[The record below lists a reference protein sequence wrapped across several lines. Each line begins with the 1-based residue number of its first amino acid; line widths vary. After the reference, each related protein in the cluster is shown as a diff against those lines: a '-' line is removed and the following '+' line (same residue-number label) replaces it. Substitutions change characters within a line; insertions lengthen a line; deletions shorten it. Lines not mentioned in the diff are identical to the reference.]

1 MAIERPTFSESW
13 YRVSSLRPRLRPTVQ
28 VHRQHYRGHMW
39 HVLQDP
45 SSGQFFRLNDAAYR
59 FVALLDGRR
68 TVAEVWRI
76 CNEQLDDAAPTQG
89 EAIQLLGQMY
99 TSNLLQAEL
108 PPDAEGLFSRY
119 KKRVQREVQGYL
131 MNLLFIRFPLFDPDR
146 ILNKLVH
153 IFGRVFTWYGLA
165 IWLVIIAGGVY
176 ALTGKWEQL
185 TEGTRGILN
194 PSSLPLL
201 YASFLIVK
209 AFHEFGHAFACK
221 WFGRRSGTGGEVHTM
236 GIMLLVLVPMPY
248 VDASSAWAFRSK
260 WHRVIVGASGMYVEL
275 AIAAVAAMIWA
286 QVPEE
291 SMLSPVCYRVM
302 LIASIS
308 TLLFNG
314 NPLLRYDAYYIL
326 SDILEIPNLAQR
338 SKQYIY
344 YVVRKYVWGVR
355 HVRNPAHSGGE
366 KAWFLPYGVASTV
379 YRFFIFGAII
389 WRVMQNEKLF
399 GLGILLA
406 ATGLITWL
414 IVPIGK
420 FIHYLMSSNELSR
433 NRPRAVGTT
442 AVVVGGLVVLVGLI
456 PWPDRFRVEGV
467 VEPDPMRRV
476 YVERTSGVLEEFA
489 PHGSE
494 VEAGK
499 TVLYRLSN
507 PEMKAQRQE
516 AAAMLEELITR
527 QIIARAEEGEGAAQ
541 RYDRKI
547 EAARQRVVFLDDRI
561 SRLVV
566 VAPASGTWIAPE
578 LDKARG
584 TYLEHGQQI
593 GMVVGLDRLT
603 IRANADQTVPVMD
616 VRDRTEMRIRGLP
629 KAYFEGTI
637 VKRSKGG
644 TKHLASPALGFGVGG
659 SIETDPTDQKG
670 LRARENVFEL
680 TVEPDPNGLV
690 EPVEDTPSRPYRL
703 QPGQRVILRLEAD
716 PQPLIFQWYRGILQ
730 LAQRRPTRTG

>member
-1 MAIERPTFSESW
+1 
-13 YRVSSLRPRLRPTVQ
+13 
-28 VHRQHYRGHMW
+28 
-39 HVLQDP
+39 
-45 SSGQFFRLNDAAYR
+45 
-59 FVALLDGRR
+59 
-68 TVAEVWRI
+68 
-76 CNEQLDDAAPTQG
+76 
-89 EAIQLLGQMY
+89 
-99 TSNLLQAEL
+99 
-108 PPDAEGLFSRY
+108 
-119 KKRVQREVQGYL
+119 
-131 MNLLFIRFPLFDPDR
+131 
-146 ILNKLVH
+146 
-153 IFGRVFTWYGLA
+153 
-165 IWLVIIAGGVY
+165 
-176 ALTGKWEQL
+176 
-185 TEGTRGILN
+185 
-194 PSSLPLL
+194 
-201 YASFLIVK
+201 
-209 AFHEFGHAFACK
+209 
-221 WFGRRSGTGGEVHTM
+221 
-236 GIMLLVLVPMPY
+236 
-248 VDASSAWAFRSK
+248 
-260 WHRVIVGASGMYVEL
+260 
-275 AIAAVAAMIWA
+275 
-286 QVPEE
+286 
-291 SMLSPVCYRVM
+291 
-302 LIASIS
+302 
-308 TLLFNG
+308 
-314 NPLLRYDAYYIL
+314 
-326 SDILEIPNLAQR
+326 
-338 SKQYIY
+338 
-344 YVVRKYVWGVR
+344 
-355 HVRNPAHSGGE
+355 
-366 KAWFLPYGVASTV
+366 VASTV